1 MFNQNKN
8 RYRDES
14 AVKKWDQLKQYDE
27 DYQDSEYTRQRRN
40 HNSRLE
46 PRQNQQTNSLSVVQ
60 KLKQI
65 KESSSR
71 TYSSLKCH
79 VTDMYRKKKDRNRAT
94 GSQVP
99 NGVNHLPNGD
109 EFRGAMD
116 SLGAMGSKI
125 KNSKSLQS
133 LEVATMDN
141 IRSIVDRATNI
152 GENMINKYG
161 STVELQPRSKYDK
174 FYDDPDSDDEDH
186 FYRR

>member
-1 MFNQNKN
+1 MNETF
-8 RYRDES
+8 
-14 AVKKWDQLKQYDE
+14 
-27 DYQDSEYTRQRRN
+27 
-40 HNSRLE
+40 
-46 PRQNQQTNSLSVVQ
+46 
-60 KLKQI
+60 
-65 KESSSR
+65 
-71 TYSSLKCH
+71 C
-79 VTDMYRKKKDRNRAT
+79 RKKKDRNRAT

-161 STVELQPRSKYDK
+161 SSVELQPRSKYDK